1 MYIKNFITLL
11 RRYSTS
17 STLNIVGMAIGFAA
31 IYLIMVQVRH
41 DLSFNRVIPNSD
53 RIYRMDDGKLE
64 LCHKPSAREA
74 LERDMSI

>member
-31 IYLIMVQVRH
+31 VYLIMVQVRH

-53 RIYRMDDGKLE
+53 RI
-64 LCHKPSAREA
+64 
-74 LERDMSI
+74 